1 MASPVPEGDDPR
13 SMRNFTAAC
22 VDAVRS
28 ASRRIRKIHLE
39 AEVIRK
45 LRSTMLPSI
54 KTREALDEALRVV
67 IDGIAQKVALDNA
80 RKNVRYAYIR
90 DWLLQQEQEE
100 ENEFKVEGEI
110 NTAPTWNVR
119 KVLDSFRQDGKTYFL
134 VDWEPT
140 VEPRANIPSTVIA
153 AFYRERRA
161 LVRRT
166 YIDDEATE
174 E

>member
-1 MASPVPEGDDPR
+1 MPSPVPESDDPR
-13 SMRNFTAAC
+13 TMRNFTAAC
-22 VDAVRS
+22 VNAVGS

-54 KTREALDEALRVV
+54 TTREALDEALKVV

-80 RKNVRYAYIR
+80 KKNVFYAYIR
-90 DWLLQQEQEE
+90 DWLLQQEKK
-100 ENEFKVEGEI
+100 NEFKGEGEI
-110 NTAPTWNVR
+110 NTGPTWNVR

-140 VEPRANIPSTVIA
+140 IEARANVPSAVIA

-166 YIDDEATE
+166 DIDVEATE